1 MRASADSNMR
11 RSHSV
16 DSFDGAGSADASELD
31 RGARTLMLLSLQLAF
46 TKGLPL
52 PTTLEELRDK
62 HGLPKTTYD
71 ALAMLCGL
79 GGPLSEAE
87 VVAIFLAVLAGKEAP
102 GVLDAGFLQQL
113 RGSILGDR
121 RYRAI
126 RRRISRM
133 VSS

>member
-1 MRASADSNMR
+1 MR
-11 RSHSV
+11 RSYSV
-16 DSFDGAGSADASELD
+16 DSFAGAGSADASELD
-31 RGARTLMLLSLQLAF
+31 RGTRTLMLLSLQLAF

-52 PTTLEELRDK
+52 PDDIGGTARPARPAQDA
-62 HGLPKTTYD
+62 HD
-71 ALAMLCGL
+71 ALAMLYGL
-79 GGPLSEAE
+79 GGQFSEAE

-126 RRRISRM
+126 RRRISRI